1 MAKEA
6 RSRGSI
12 IYKLLIVILMVALV
26 ATILF
31 PKSLWN
37 KEAQSTKLCRE
48 NMEHILYAE
57 YVYLSENNTFTDTLG
72 KAIDLIKND
81 TTGMLLRN
89 FENTDS
95 LLSVKIMNFMKSE
108 DTTAAAII
116 DTLAEYGR
124 LYGVDT
130 TAALILDSL
139 RTYSQFNEKIDSI
152 ALATLDNMGLCPTVH
167 RPYYIQVVDTS
178 AIKVVNVKC
187 PVDSLDSLAVS
198 KDFKLS
204 KIGGLRIS
212 NHGAIEDGEKSWL
225 R

>member
-12 IYKLLIVILMVALV
+12 IYKLLIVILAIALV

-37 KEAQSTKLCRE
+37 KEARNTQLCRE
-48 NMEHILYAE
+48 NMEHILYTE
-57 YVYLSENNTFTDTLG
+57 YVYLSEKNTFTDTLS
-72 KAIDLIKND
+72 KVVDLIKND
-81 TTGMLLRN
+81 TTGGMLRN

-95 LLSVKIMNFMKSE
+95 LLSYRIMSFMKKK

-116 DTLAEYGR
+116 DTLKEYGR
-124 LYGVDT
+124 LNGIDT

-139 RTYSQFNEKIDSI
+139 RTFPEFSEKIDSI
-152 ALATLDNMGLCPTVH
+152 ALATLDNMSTSPTVH
-167 RPYYIQVVDTS
+167 RPYFIQVVDTS
-178 AIKVVNVKC
+178 AIKIVNIKC
-187 PVDSLDSLAVS
+187 PLDSLDSLAVT
-198 KDFKLS
+198 KDFKLG

-212 NHGAIEDGEKSWL
+212 NHGAIENGEKSWT

>member
-1 MAKEA
+1 MATEA
-6 RSRGSI
+6 KPRGSI
-12 IYKLLIVILMVALV
+12 VYKLLIVILMVALV

-37 KEAQSTKLCRE
+37 KEAQNTQICHE
-48 NMEHILYAE
+48 NMEHILYVE

-81 TTGMLLRN
+81 TTGMLLRS

-95 LLSVKIMNFMKSE
+95 LLSERIKGFMKKQ

-124 LYGVDT
+124 LYGIDT

-139 RTYSQFNEKIDSI
+139 RSYPQFNEKIDSI
-152 ALATLDNMGLCPTVH
+152 ALATLDKMGVCPTVH
-167 RPYYIQVVDTS
+167 RPYFVQVVDTS
-178 AIKVVNVKC
+178 AIKVVNIMC
-187 PVDSLDSLAVS
+187 PLDSQDSLAVS

-204 KIGGLRIS
+204 KIGGLRIT
-212 NHGAIEDGEKSWL
+212 NHGNIMNGEKSWT

>member
-26 ATILF
+26 ETILF
-31 PKSLWN
+31 PKSLWK
-37 KEAQSTKLCRE
+37 KETQSTQICRE

-57 YVYLSENNTFTDTLG
+57 YVYLSENNTFTDTLS

-89 FENTDS
+89 FANTDS
-95 LLSVKIMNFMKSE
+95 LLSVKIMSFMKKN

-124 LYGVDT
+124 LYGIDT
-130 TAALILDSL
+130 TSALILDSL
-139 RTYSQFNEKIDSI
+139 RTYSQLNEKIDSI
-152 ALATLDNMGLCPTVH
+152 SLATLDNMGTCPTVH
-167 RPYYIQVVDTS
+167 RPYFVQVVDTS
-178 AIKVVNVKC
+178 AIKVVNIRC
-187 PVDSLDSLAVS
+187 PLDLLDSLAVS
-198 KDFKLS
+198 QDFKLS
-204 KIGGLRIS
+204 KIGGLRIT
-212 NHGAIEDGEKSWL
+212 NHGAIEDGEKSWT